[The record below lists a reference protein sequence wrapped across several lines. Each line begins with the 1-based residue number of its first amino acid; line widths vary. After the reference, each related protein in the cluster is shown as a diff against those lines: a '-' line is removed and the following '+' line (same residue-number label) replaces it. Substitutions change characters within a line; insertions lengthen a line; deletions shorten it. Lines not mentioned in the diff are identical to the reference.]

1 MKTAEAAGGFALDGS
16 FGVAVDEGSVV
27 FGGEEAAID
36 IVIDLAPKGQVLNG
50 SFGTDGIKEVFVET
64 RDFMSVAVKNAVVF
78 HGNTGKVRRD
88 RDIGV
93 EEGGGIGFAAGHA
106 EAE

>member
-1 MKTAEAAGGFALDGS
+1 
-16 FGVAVDEGSVV
+16 
-27 FGGEEAAID
+27 
-36 IVIDLAPKGQVLNG
+36 
-50 SFGTDGIKEVFVET
+50 
-64 RDFMSVAVKNAVVF
+64 MSVAVENAVVF

-93 EEGGGIGFAAGHA
+93 EEGGGVGFAAGHA